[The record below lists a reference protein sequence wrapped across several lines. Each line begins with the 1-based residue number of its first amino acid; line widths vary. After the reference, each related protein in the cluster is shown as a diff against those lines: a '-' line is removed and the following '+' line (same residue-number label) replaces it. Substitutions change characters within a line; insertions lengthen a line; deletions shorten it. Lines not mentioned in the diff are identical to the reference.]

1 MPQSDKTST
10 PGLGLL
16 LAALVPFSLGY
27 FFSYLYRAVN
37 AVVAPDLTH
46 DLNLSAGELGLLTS
60 AYLLAFSLFQLP
72 LGILLD
78 RYGPRRVQA
87 ALVATGALGALLFA
101 FGTNTLVLTL
111 ARSIIGVGFAGG
123 LMSGFKAVVIWVPE
137 PRRALANSFVM
148 SIGAV
153 GLLVSTAPT
162 AAAVQAFGWR
172 NVFIGLAVVT
182 FLVALL
188 IWFVVPER
196 KNAQPANAAPLSLR
210 AEIREVAAIYRNRVF
225 LALVPLLAITAGAH
239 IALQTLWAGPWFRDV
254 AGLDRSAV
262 ANQLFAMAAAFFVGI
277 LVSGAIAD
285 WFVRRGVSLLDVMM
299 GFLFFF
305 FASQVY
311 LAVDLRGFGLT
322 SADLAVFD
330 LVAWCVFGMSGQ
342 VAVLAYPW
350 LSSYFGAR
358 LSGRANS
365 AINLLMFLCAFAAQY
380 GVGAI
385 IDQYPRTSAGGYP
398 PEAYRAGFFTLL
410 ALQAAALVWYQS
422 NRRLLREAEAGF
434 VMGK

>member
-1 MPQSDKTST
+1 MT
-10 PGLGLL
+10 PASSANATIAPPSLGLL

-37 AVVAPDLTH
+37 AVVAPDLTREL
-46 DLNLSAGELGLLTS
+46 DLSASELGLLTS
-60 AYLLAFSLFQLP
+60 AYLLAFALFQLP

-78 RYGPRRVQA
+78 RLGPRRVQA

-101 FGTNTLVLTL
+101 FATSTLVLTL
-111 ARSIIGVGFAGG
+111 ARAIIGIGFAGG

-137 PRRALANSFVM
+137 PRRALANALVM

-153 GLLVSTAPT
+153 GLLVSTAPM

-172 NVFIGLAVVT
+172 NVFIGLAAVT
-182 FLVALL
+182 FVVALL

-196 KNAQPANAAPLSLR
+196 ESAQPAVSAPPTLGQ
-210 AEIREVAAIYRNRVF
+210 EIAEVAGIYRNRVF

-262 ANQLFAMAAAFFVGI
+262 ANQLLAMAAAFFAGI

-285 WFVRRGVSLLDVMM
+285 WFVRRGASLLDVMM
-299 GFLFFF
+299 GFLTLF
-305 FASQVY
+305 FASQIV
-311 LAVDLRGFGLT
+311 LALELRGLGLPG
-322 SADLAVFD
+322 FD
-330 LVAWCVFGMSGQ
+330 LIVWCTFGMSGQ
-342 VAVLAYPW
+342 VAILAYPW

-358 LSGRANS
+358 LSGRANT
-365 AINLLMFLCAFAAQY
+365 AVNLLMFLCAFAAQY

-398 PEAYRAGFFTLL
+398 PEAYRAAFVTLL
-410 ALQAAALVWYQS
+410 ALQAAALIWYQA
-422 NRRLLREAEAGF
+422 NRRLLRTAEAGF
-434 VMGK
+434 VKNK